1 MLQVGLLMSDIPQKS
16 LPFSS
21 NTIFLGLTGSFGSGC
36 TTFKDVLR
44 EKYGFRSFSLSD
56 IVRSEADKRGIDKTN
71 RMNLQTLGDELRK
84 EYGSNYL
91 ATEVLKIAT
100 ASNTTD
106 RLVFD
111 GLKNFGEVQDF
122 RKYPNFYLI
131 AVDCSKPI
139 RWARLI
145 KKDPVYKNLIKFEIE
160 DDRDR
165 DEGLENGQQV
175 QKCVDEADIIL
186 SNESQYEDKM
196 IHRNLQKVLN
206 RYIRLITE
214 GETDIFPKTEE
225 LNMSIASNMA
235 LKSSCLKRKVGATI
249 CDKEGRIIATGYNN
263 VLKGQKTCHEKYGEC
278 YRDKKRT
285 EIMNKIKEKM
295 EILDNS
301 FQQVFGTLKVLELC
315 RALHAEETA
324 ILQTSESE
332 TVGSAIYTTTFPC
345 FLCAKMIVRAGIRK
359 VVYVEPYPVDEA
371 MDLLRESGVELV
383 KFEGVKAR
391 VFYKLFKK
399 FPKF

>member
-1 MLQVGLLMSDIPQKS
+1 MSDIQKKV
-16 LPFSS
+16 LPLSS

-36 TTFKDVLR
+36 TTLKNLLG
-44 EKYGFRSFSLSD
+44 EKFGFQCFSLSD
-56 IVRSEADKRGIDKTN
+56 IVRSEADKRGVDQTD
-71 RMNLQTLGDELRK
+71 RMNLQTLGDELREK
-84 EYGSNYL
+84 EGTNYL
-91 ATEVLKIAT
+91 ARTILKT
-100 ASNTTD
+100 AASSNTTD

-111 GLKNFGEVQDF
+111 GLKNFGEVQEF
-122 RKYPNFYLI
+122 RKHPNFYLI

-139 RWARLI
+139 RLKRLI
-145 KKDPVYKNLIKFEIE
+145 DKDPAYKNLIKFEVE

-165 DEGLENGQQV
+165 EEPFGHGQQV

-186 SNESQYEDKM
+186 SNESQYEKKK
-196 IHRNLQKVLN
+196 IYSNLEKILT
-206 RYIRLITE
+206 RYLRLITE
-214 GETDIFPKTEE
+214 EEADIFPTTEE

-235 LKSSCLKRKVGATI
+235 LKSSCLKRKVGGVI
-249 CDKEGRIIATGYNN
+249 CDKEGRIIATGYND
-263 VLKGQKTCHEKYGEC
+263 VLKGQQTCFEKYGEC
-278 YRDKKRT
+278 YRDKKRN
-285 EIMNKIKEKM
+285 EIMSKMKEKM
-295 EILDNS
+295 KLVENN
-301 FQQVFGTLKVLELC
+301 FHQVFGTLKVLELC

-332 TVGSAIYTTTFPC
+332 TVESTIYTTTFPC
-345 FLCAKMIVRAGIRK
+345 FLCAKMIVRSGIRK